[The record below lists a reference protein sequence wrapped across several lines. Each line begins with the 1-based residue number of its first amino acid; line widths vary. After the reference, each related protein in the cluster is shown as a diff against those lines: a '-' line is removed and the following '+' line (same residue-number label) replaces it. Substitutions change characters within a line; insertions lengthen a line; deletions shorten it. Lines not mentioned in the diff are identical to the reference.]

1 MSQSAVPNM
10 SQEFAFIYCL
20 RRAEVDDRNKQI
32 EILENFV
39 RKINLEKKKQ
49 SQVKFTYKRCFMET
63 FIIANE
69 FI

>member
-1 MSQSAVPNM
+1 M
-10 SQEFAFIYCL
+10 
-20 RRAEVDDRNKQI
+20 DDRNKQI

-63 FIIANE
+63 FIIGKHEIKFSFLFVHSFGILGIQFN
-69 FI
+69 F